1 MYLERL
7 EINGFK
13 SFAKKSELT
22 FPSAITAIVGP
33 NGSGKSNVAEALRF
47 VLGEQSVKSMRGK
60 RGEDLIWGGSEQTS
74 RSNRARVSVT
84 LNNGK
89 RTLPLD
95 TDTITVTRVVYRDG
109 QNEYLLN
116 DKNVRLKDV
125 HELLA
130 AGNIGPSGHH
140 IISQGEADRVL
151 SATPTERRNMI
162 EEALGLKVYQYKKV
176 DAEKKLTKTQQN
188 LHEIHALRKE
198 IAPHLAYL
206 QRELD
211 KQEEAKE
218 LRLALQDAY
227 AEYLKREDHYLAA
240 QSDRIG
246 KELTALK
253 KDIDA
258 VSQAIATHEKA
269 AETQSSDRETD
280 TAAEEKL
287 QAEWQTARQER
298 EALAQKLSAVQARHV
313 AVSEQYEA
321 LQKSAATE
329 VVVSE
334 DALQKVIDEVQAD
347 AATADETTQ
356 VSTLQKIVRRITNRL
371 QSFMETLRDDKGV
384 ADRLDAL
391 EKQQQTLQAE
401 ITDVEKKLTAATET
415 EKAARDAVGAH
426 RTQQQSAMQAQQT
439 ATKELYEQKTKL
451 AELRAEEGRLQ
462 HEQEL
467 MERERQIF
475 KDELQEAVAL
485 LGRDAA
491 QYFNQVVLDEDGNEL
506 SAAAMVDESRE
517 KQRERKRKLEKQKIR
532 LETLGEGVSEDV
544 EKEYNDTKAR
554 DEFLARE
561 IEDLESSVATLRD
574 LIDDLNAQIED
585 QFRAGF
591 GQINKEFQNFFA
603 LMFGGG
609 TAVLEETSLNNTAE
623 DAEEEVEA
631 DTPTQKGVDLRLQL
645 PNKRIQGLAMLSGG
659 ERALTSIALI
669 FAMSQVHP
677 PLFVVLD
684 ETDAALDEANSR
696 RYGDLIE
703 ALAARS
709 QLLLITHN
717 RETMSRA
724 GVLYG
729 VTMAENGVSKLL
741 SVQLDEAVQN
751 AK

>member
-22 FPSAITAIVGP
+22 FPAAITAIVGP

-47 VLGEQSVKSMRGK
+47 VLGEQSVKSLRGK

-74 RSNRARVSVT
+74 RSNRASVSVT
-84 LNNGK
+84 INNEK
-89 RTLPLD
+89 RTLPID
-95 TDTITVTRVVYRDG
+95 TDVVTVTRIVHRDG

-151 SATPTERRNMI
+151 AASPTERRNMI
-162 EEALGLKVYQYKKV
+162 EEALGLKVYQYKKG
-176 DAEKKLTKTQQN
+176 DAEKKLNKTQQN
-188 LHEIHALRKE
+188 LQEIHGLRKE

-206 QRELD
+206 ERELK
-211 KQEEAKE
+211 KQAEARE
-218 LRLALQDAY
+218 LRQTLQTTY

-240 QSDRIG
+240 ESDRVTTELKSLEHQIETVVAAIKQHEAVTKIQPTNASVNQE
-246 KELTALK
+246 KETEL
-253 KDIDA
+253 
-258 VSQAIATHEKA
+258 
-269 AETQSSDRETD
+269 QSR
-280 TAAEEKL
+280 
-287 QAEWQTARQER
+287 WQTARQTR
-298 EALAQKLSAVQARHV
+298 EGLSQKLTAAKARLT
-313 AVSEQYEA
+313 AITEQHTA
-321 LQKSAATE
+321 LEQSAATE
-329 VVVSE
+329 VVISE
-334 DALQKVIDEVQAD
+334 ATLQAVVKEVEAE
-347 AATADETTQ
+347 AATAEEATQ
-356 VSTLQKIVRRITNRL
+356 ISAVQKIVQRITKHL
-371 QSFMETLRDDKGV
+371 QSFLDSLRDD
-384 ADRLDAL
+384 
-391 EKQQQTLQAE
+391 
-401 ITDVEKKLTAATET
+401 TAAKERL
-415 EKAARDAVGAH
+415 EALAAQQVELKQEIDTLEEEVVEATTVEEEAKIAVTTH
-426 RTQQQSAMQAQQT
+426 QQEQQAAVQVEQT
-439 ATKELYEQKTKL
+439 ATKELYEQKTTL
-451 AELRAEEGRLQ
+451 SELRANEQRLKY
-462 HEQEL
+462 EQEL
-467 MERERQIF
+467 MERERQLF

-485 LGRDAA
+485 LGREAARYFDYTIVDDDAKEISVA
-491 QYFNQVVLDEDGNEL
+491 LLVAEDR
-506 SAAAMVDESRE
+506 D
-517 KQRERKRKLEKQKIR
+517 KQRQRKRDLEKQKIR

-544 EKEYNDTKAR
+544 EKEYSDTKER
-554 DEFLARE
+554 DDFLARE
-561 IEDLESSVATLRD
+561 IGDLESSVATLRE
-574 LIDDLNAQIED
+574 LIEDLNAQIEE

-609 TAVLEETSLNNTAE
+609 TATLEEVSLGEKSDEDDIETAKE
-623 DAEEEVEA
+623 
-631 DTPTQKGVDLRLQL
+631 TIQKGVDLQLQL

-729 VTMAENGVSKLL
+729 VTMSENGTSKLL
-741 SVQLDEAVQN
+741 SVQLDEAVGN